1 MAVLVEAARAKIN
14 LTLRVLGRRP
24 DGYHELESLVAFA
37 DVGDRLTLDTEASDG
52 FSLAGPTAPAVEG
65 PNLVERVMAAVRAA
79 DPGLPLGHVHLEKHL
94 PVAAG
99 IGGGSADAAAAL
111 RLIQRR
117 WPGRPAIAQI
127 AADAA
132 QLGADTPAC
141 LMSRALV
148 MTGIGERL
156 WPLAKLD
163 PLPAVLVNPRVPLAT
178 ANVFRALDAR
188 PMAVDTAPL
197 DWPEAL
203 TASDAVRLIADR
215 PNDLEPV
222 ARKLEPAIE
231 GVLAELS
238 KQPGCRLT
246 RMSGSGPTCFGV
258 FDSQAGAKAAADA
271 LSRAHPAWWVQATAL
286 S

>member
-1 MAVLVEAARAKIN
+1 MAVLAEAARAKIN

-24 DGYHELESLVAFA
+24 DGYHELDSLVAFA
-37 DVGDRLTLDTEASDG
+37 DVSDSLTLDTDAPDG
-52 FSLAGPTAPAVEG
+52 FSLSGPTATAVDG
-65 PNLVERVMAAVRAA
+65 PNLVERVMEAVR
-79 DPGLPLGHVHLEKHL
+79 DCNPGVSLGHVHLEKHL

-117 WPGRPAIAQI
+117 WPGRPAIAKI

-132 QLGADTPAC
+132 RLGADIPAC

-156 WPLAKLD
+156 RPLARLE

-178 ANVFRALDAR
+178 GSVFKALAAPPVPADAE
-188 PMAVDTAPL
+188 PFT
-197 DWPEAL
+197 WPEVL
-203 TASDAVRLIADR
+203 SSGEAVRLIADR

-222 ARKLEPAIE
+222 ARRLAPAIA
-231 GVLAELS
+231 GVLAALADTA
-238 KQPGCRLT
+238 GCRLA
-246 RMSGSGPTCFGV
+246 RMSGSGPTCFGL
-258 FDSQAGAKAAADA
+258 FGSDTGAKAAAVA
-271 LSRAHPAWWVQATAL
+271 LSQAHPGWWVQATAL